1 MKTSNYVANF
11 RQSNKSNDF
20 IKSENEENEHERYI
34 KMGSVLHKLFS
45 MIRTTDDIDNVLKQF
60 EFYGVLYDDDI
71 TADKMRSML
80 AKRLS
85 DKQVADW
92 FDSRW
97 TVFNECSIL
106 EYDKNTN
113 KVIERRPD
121 RVITDGTRMKVI
133 DFKFGKPCN
142 EYINQVKQ
150 YMSLLKSMGYQNVE
164 GYLWFVY
171 SNKVN
176 KVE

>member
-1 MKTSNYVANF
+1 
-11 RQSNKSNDF
+11 
-20 IKSENEENEHERYI
+20 
-34 KMGSVLHKLFS
+34 
-45 MIRTTDDIDNVLKQF
+45 
-60 EFYGVLYDDDI
+60 
-71 TADKMRSML
+71 MRSML

>member
-1 MKTSNYVANF
+1 
-11 RQSNKSNDF
+11 
-20 IKSENEENEHERYI
+20 
-34 KMGSVLHKLFS
+34 MGSVLHKLFS

-60 EFYGVLYDDDI
+60 EFDGVLYDDDI

-106 EYDKNTN
+106 EYDKILT
-113 KVIERRPD
+113 K
-121 RVITDGTRMKVI
+121 
-133 DFKFGKPCN
+133 
-142 EYINQVKQ
+142 
-150 YMSLLKSMGYQNVE
+150 LLKGGQIE
-164 GYLWFVY
+164 
-171 SNKVN
+171 
-176 KVE
+176 